1 MTSDHLS
8 EFGSRSTLSQKK
20 LNMLPGMNDDAKSI
34 ISMQS
39 NITGLSRK
47 SAVSLLD
54 LESITSFG
62 DNKKLP
68 GESGLRAA
76 ANRRIEK
83 AKLAQ
88 IEANLKRIQKT
99 EDLSYSTLQNE
110 DQKMPDLPDAEREP
124 GKID

>member
-1 MTSDHLS
+1 MTSDHLCD
-8 EFGSRSTLSQKK
+8 FGSRSTLSQKK
-20 LNMLPGMNDDAKSI
+20 LNALPGLNDDAKSF

-62 DNKKLP
+62 ENKKLP
-68 GESGLRAA
+68 GESGLRQA

-83 AKLAQ
+83 AKMAK
-88 IEANLKRIQKT
+88 IEADLKRI
-99 EDLSYSTLQNE
+99 
-110 DQKMPDLPDAEREP
+110 
-124 GKID
+124 